1 MVTREEI
8 LKIAKLSKLS
18 VAEEELDGL
27 TAAMGEII
35 AFADTINAA
44 GAAAGEFDNIN
55 NLQNAFRE
63 DEVVP
68 SYPRDEILKNVDGR
82 GRRLLPV
89 RQAAVRRRRYE
100 RQENKRHPRPAGQA
114 DHQGGFLRRADP
126 SLSRRHR
133 AGQWTTQRLCPR
145 HGGHGP
151 GDRPPGG

>member
-18 VAEEELDGL
+18 VTEEELDGL

-68 SYPRDEILKNVDGR
+68 SYPRDEFLKNVDG
-82 GRRLLPV
+82 GEDGFFPV
-89 RQAAVRRRRYE
+89 RK
-100 RQENKRHPRPAGQA
+100 RQ
-114 DHQGGFLRRADP
+114 
-126 SLSRRHR
+126 
-133 AGQWTTQRLCPR
+133 
-145 HGGHGP
+145 
-151 GDRPPGG
+151 